1 MDSRA
6 RKAWLIIRRCVEQG
20 RYRVLEHFTQRMD
33 QRGLVW
39 PDVLAVVDD
48 PAEVRP
54 GGPEEFGRAKW
65 IINGTAADGLDV
77 EIVCVLDHDEQG
89 RLTVF
94 ITIY

>member
-1 MDSRA
+1 MDSKA
-6 RKAWLIIRRCVEQG
+6 RKAWSVIRRCVEQG
-20 RYRVLEHFTQRMD
+20 RYRVLEHFAQRMD
-33 QRGLVW
+33 QRGMFW

-54 GGPEEFGRAKW
+54 GGPEEFGRPKW
-65 IINGTAADGLDV
+65 IINGTAADGLEV
-77 EIVCVLDHDEQG
+77 EIVCVLDHDERG

>member
-1 MDSRA
+1 MDSKARRA
-6 RKAWLIIRRCVEQG
+6 WSIIRRCVEQG

-48 PAEVRP
+48 PAGVRP
-54 GGPEEFGRAKW
+54 GGPEEFGRPKW
-65 IINGTAADGLDV
+65 IINGTAADGLEV